1 MLRSGADRTS
11 EKVEL
16 AAELIDALD
25 SRNLH
30 DSKGWTGV
38 ATWGQSDTLRPDG
51 TVYVLGQRLLFVRKR
66 NATAIEKTDV
76 EEQGGV

>member
-1 MLRSGADRTS
+1 MLRSGADRTI

-30 DSKGWTGV
+30 DSEAGP
-38 ATWGQSDTLRPDG
+38 ALQ
-51 TVYVLGQRLLFVRKR
+51 LGGSL
-66 NATAIEKTDV
+66 TP
-76 EEQGGV
+76 